1 MSARLT
7 WFKRQFN
14 FDYPVDFYPD
24 IIERL
29 RGTPA
34 RLADRLA
41 GLSPNV
47 LTRRDGETWSI
58 QENAGHLLDLDE
70 LHMGRIDDFL
80 AGVKVLRAAD
90 TTNRKTQEAG
100 HNSRPIADILRDF
113 RRERMRFV
121 ARVEG
126 LRPEDFARTAEHP
139 RLKTPMRLVDC
150 LTFFACHDDY
160 HLARI
165 TELIQ
170 LFGAKPQLT

>member
-14 FDYPVDFYPD
+14 FDYPVDLYPD

-34 RLADRLA
+34 RLADRVA
-41 GLSPNV
+41 GLSREV
-47 LTRRDGETWSI
+47 LVRRDGESWSI
-58 QENAGHLLDLDE
+58 QENAGHLIDLDS
-70 LHMGRIDDFL
+70 LHLARIDDYL
-80 AGVKVLRAAD
+80 AGAKVLRAAD
-90 TTNRKTQEAG
+90 TTNRKTHEAR
-100 HNSRPIADILRDF
+100 HNERPIADILRGF
-113 RRERMRFV
+113 RHERMAFV
-121 ARVEG
+121 DRAES

-139 RLKTPMRLVDC
+139 RLKVSMRLVDC

-165 TELIQ
+165 SELIQ
-170 LFGAKPQLT
+170 LFGRGR